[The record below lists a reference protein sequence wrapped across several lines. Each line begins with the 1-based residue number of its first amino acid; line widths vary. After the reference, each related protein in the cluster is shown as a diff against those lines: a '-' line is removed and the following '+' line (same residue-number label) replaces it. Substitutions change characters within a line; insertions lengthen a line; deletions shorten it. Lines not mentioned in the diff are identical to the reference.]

1 MENYEKMSLV
11 ELRLAAK
18 NLGIKNV
25 TTYKKSELLEKIMS
39 EESAK
44 TATEKTETKNN
55 SNNKN
60 NRQQMQ
66 KGRKTQ
72 NVKAQDNR
80 ENPQQKQNV
89 QVMESEN
96 FEPIEMEQL
105 DSGEIK
111 EGILEVLSEGYGFIR
126 CDNYLPGDGDVY
138 VSPTLIRKY
147 HLRTGDILRGNV
159 RIRNQNEK
167 FGALLFIKTVN
178 GVTPDKIIRRG
189 KFENLTPVF
198 PNDT

>member
-1 MENYEKMSLV
+1 MENYEEMSLV

-25 TTYKKSELLEKIMS
+25 TTYKKSQLLEKIMS

-80 ENPQQKQNV
+80 EKSQQKQNV

-96 FEPIEMEQL
+96 FEPVEMEQL

-111 EGILEVLSEGYGFIR
+111 EGILEVLSEG
-126 CDNYLPGDGDVY
+126 LVLSDVTIIFR
-138 VSPTLIRKY
+138 VMEMCTF
-147 HLRTGDILRGNV
+147 HL
-159 RIRNQNEK
+159 
-167 FGALLFIKTVN
+167 LL
-178 GVTPDKIIRRG
+178 
-189 KFENLTPVF
+189 
-198 PNDT
+198 